1 MIENELEPLKK
12 DKKNLTP
19 RTKVLNILKSH
30 LIAVLNREN
39 QYSQHSFLFMEIRD
53 MEAY

>member
-1 MIENELEPLKK
+1 VDENELEPLKK
-12 DKKNLTP
+12 DKNILTP

-39 QYSQHSFLFMEIRD
+39 LYSQYS
-53 MEAY
+53 Y